1 MRIKDITHADVR
13 AGRNWRV
20 LNPDAQLQDGFHT
33 EELEIEPLDKYAP
46 SDTLVYSGVSVY
58 LKVLGEPRT
67 GLLDRLLGRGKRRQE
82 CRFPPDDPN
91 ELQPE
96 ATPIVRPL
104 LTVKEV
110 QESGWGYCEYVNG
123 AWRQLGLK
131 PNPDAPLTT
140 SYFADPVEDDTEF
153 DICGDDMPLRELN
166 KEGFRSWV
174 SYMTD

>member
-67 GLLDRLLGRGKRRQE
+67 GLLDRRDGSSRNRRTKRSTGRH
-82 CRFPPDDPN
+82 
-91 ELQPE
+91 
-96 ATPIVRPL
+96 
-104 LTVKEV
+104 
-110 QESGWGYCEYVNG
+110 
-123 AWRQLGLK
+123 
-131 PNPDAPLTT
+131 
-140 SYFADPVEDDTEF
+140 
-153 DICGDDMPLRELN
+153 
-166 KEGFRSWV
+166 
-174 SYMTD
+174 